1 MSYSNSKL
9 HELNFQG
16 MGTETLSYIVRN
28 LYEIPTKN
36 LDNAL
41 HELTDMV
48 KGFIFT
54 NVSHS
59 K

>member
-1 MSYSNSKL
+1 M
-9 HELNFQG
+9 
-16 MGTETLSYIVRN
+16 
-28 LYEIPTKN
+28 YEIPTKN

>member
-1 MSYSNSKL
+1 MDQNVLHNLRLEIKL
-9 HELNFQG
+9 HETL
-16 MGTETLSYIVRN
+16 ETIM
-28 LYEIPTKN
+28 YEIPTKN

>member
-1 MSYSNSKL
+1 MDQNVLHNLRLEIKL
-9 HELNFQG
+9 HEK
-16 MGTETLSYIVRN
+16 
-28 LYEIPTKN
+28 IPTKN

-48 KGFIFT
+48 KGFIFA